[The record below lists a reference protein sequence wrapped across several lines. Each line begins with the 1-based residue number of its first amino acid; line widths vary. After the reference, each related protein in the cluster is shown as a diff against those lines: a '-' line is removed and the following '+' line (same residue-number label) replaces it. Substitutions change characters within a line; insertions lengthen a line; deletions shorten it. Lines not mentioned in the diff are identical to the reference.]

1 MHYVI
6 TGSLGNIGKP
16 LATQLVE
23 AGHSVTVISSKQD
36 RIKAIE
42 KIGAKAAIGSISD
55 TKFLTETFTG
65 ADGVFTMVPPNIESK
80 DWKGY
85 IGGIGR
91 NYVIAVSNAGVK
103 HVVNLSSIGAHM
115 REGCGPVSGL
125 YRVEQAF
132 DDLHDVNV
140 RHLRAGFFYTNFLNS
155 INSIRDE
162 GVIRGN
168 YGKNTMI
175 VLVHPADIADE
186 AAKELTEPSFRGK
199 GFRYIVSDEKTTDEV
214 ASILGQSI
222 GRPDLQWIDLSDEE
236 MMAGMIRSWMP
247 EEIAKNYVE
256 MGAAMRSGEMLSD
269 YEDHRPVI
277 AGWRS
282 IDKFTPEFAEAFGAL
297 SITM

>member
-16 LATQLVE
+16 LATQLVQ
-23 AGHSVTVISSKQD
+23 AGHSVTVVSSKAE

-42 KIGAKAAIGSISD
+42 AIGAKAAIGSVSD
-55 TKFLTETFTG
+55 TRFLTEAFTG
-65 ADGVFTMVPPNIESK
+65 ADGVFTMVPPNFEVK

-91 NYVIAVSNAGVK
+91 NYVIAIRASEVK
-103 HVVNLSSIGAHM
+103 QVVNLSSIGAHM

-132 DDLHDVNV
+132 DDLHGVNV
-140 RHLRAGFFYTNFLNS
+140 RHLRAGYFYTNFLAS
-155 INSIRDE
+155 ITSIKDQ
-162 GVIRGN
+162 GMINGN
-168 YGKNTMI
+168 FGEKTLM

-186 AAKELTEPSFRGK
+186 AALELTEPSFLGK

-214 ASILGQSI
+214 AAILGQAI
-222 GRPDLQWIDLSDEE
+222 GRPDLQWVDRSDTD
-236 MMAGMIRSWMP
+236 MYDAMIRSWMP
-247 EEIAKNYVE
+247 EEIARNYVE
-256 MGAAMRSGEMLSD
+256 MGAAMRSGQMIAD
-269 YEDHRPVI
+269 YEPHRPVI

-282 IDKFTPEFAEAFGAL
+282 LDKFAPEFAAAFAAL
-297 SITM
+297 KKL